1 MGQSAPSLPLGPQ
14 DMRSG
19 GGGVSGWLSDPSSVV
34 PRGTSTAQGLL
45 VCVLVRGHAVVVVLV
60 VQVTL
65 APRGQ
70 LEVV

>member
-1 MGQSAPSLPLGPQ
+1 MW
-14 DMRSG
+14 